1 MVSPLAIVLPP
12 EPKACHVRTAL
23 SGVVRLSVVVPIC
36 WIVTPADVVRLVV
49 SDTGNAQ
56 RGAGNVASGPATR
69 AVKSNFLREKLLFS
83 FLFMG

>member
-1 MVSPLAIVLPP
+1 MVSVPRIVLMP

-23 SGVVRLSVVVPIC
+23 SGVVRFSVFVPIT
-36 WIVTPADVVRLVV
+36 WIVTLADVVRLDV